1 MFWIL
6 SVFAW
11 LYFSCFLFKEAF
23 LSRSASYVSQ
33 STCPDRPELL
43 THEQFV
49 QRQQE
54 HGHSVSNLSGCPG
67 FRNTCIK
74 HDWLH
79 AADLGVAADVLGGTF
94 QYIADFYMEG
104 ASKKERCMSLFK
116 EMQCFYREHNSQN
129 RLPTLTPGMLTKED
143 KKSKKK
149 SWLKIRAKA
158 GEARSLISFNK
169 LIVEKLCGKDDQFET
184 KLRQTARALE
194 GCYSCLS
201 LDTWTKELLE
211 NNARKFAQY
220 FLALTKMDGNKYFRA
235 KPKLHVFLEFSD
247 LL

>member
-1 MFWIL
+1 MFQVQLHIRTIGPSFQDCCL
-6 SVFAW
+6 EVRLAKIKCH
-11 LYFSCFLFKEAF
+11 SCLGVPPVAKHVGLCFGVSLFLHGCNFNLFLFREAF
-23 LSRSASYVSQ
+23 LSRSASYVRQ
-33 STCPDRPELL
+33 STCPDRSELL

-54 HGHSVSNLSGCPG
+54 HGHSIRNLFGCPG

-94 QYIADFYMEG
+94 QYIVDFYMEG
-104 ASKKERCMSLFK
+104 ARKKERCMSLFQ

-149 SWLKIRAKA
+149 SWPKIKAKA
-158 GEARSLISFNK
+158 G
-169 LIVEKLCGKDDQFET
+169 
-184 KLRQTARALE
+184 
-194 GCYSCLS
+194 
-201 LDTWTKELLE
+201 
-211 NNARKFAQY
+211 
-220 FLALTKMDGNKYFRA
+220 
-235 KPKLHVFLEFSD
+235 
-247 LL
+247 